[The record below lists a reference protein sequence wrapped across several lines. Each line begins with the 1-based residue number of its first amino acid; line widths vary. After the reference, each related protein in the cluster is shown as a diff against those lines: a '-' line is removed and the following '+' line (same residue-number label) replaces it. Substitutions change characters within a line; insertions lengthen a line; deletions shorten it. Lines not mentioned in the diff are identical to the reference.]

1 MDPNALNQSCV
12 SVNLPWSIIETAQT
26 NSHLAALLAG
36 FMITAIIFLLAPGIN
51 RGKYIPAHTIALFAV
66 GLVILGLDSYF
77 FGLIGAERPAPSGD
91 GIKPGT
97 EYVCAV
103 MWTQSQAASGMLAVG
118 TTLMVAGLGWMLT
131 GYAKTEE
138 VRSTFFGTLGNL
150 LTLIMI
156 ATTTLLLILV
166 IGVYIRVMDL
176 NFGINLGRF
185 TTAIVA
191 GAGAI
196 SGVVSCGM
204 VALRTIGIV
213 RRLKVN
219 PSWANEL
226 EPRYKTLAAA
236 CLLTALFAFAA
247 PLSAPLLAE
256 PHLPSKTAMWIS
268 IILCVFVPCL
278 IYLAVGYSVP
288 GPPSWWEAHPERADQ
303 RAVPTANTDQ

>member
-1 MDPNALNQSCV
+1 MDPNALNGSCV
-12 SVNLPWSIIETAQT
+12 SINLPWSIIETAQT

-36 FMITAIIFLLAPGIN
+36 FMITAIIFLLAPN
-51 RGKYIPAHTIALFAV
+51 ATQGKDVPAHTIALFAV

-77 FGLIGAERPAPSGD
+77 FGLIGGERPATAGD

-131 GYAKTEE
+131 GYAKSAE

-156 ATTTLLLILV
+156 GATTLLLILV
-166 IGVYIRVMDL
+166 IRVYIHVMDM
-176 NFGINLGRF
+176 NFGIRLGRF
-185 TTAIVA
+185 APAVIAVV
-191 GAGAI
+191 GVI

-204 VALRTIGIV
+204 IALRTIGIA
-213 RRLKVN
+213 RRLKAN

-226 EPRYKTLAAA
+226 EPRYRTLATA
-236 CLLTALFAFAA
+236 CLLTAVLAFAA
-247 PLSAPLLAE
+247 PLSAPVLAE
-256 PHLPSKTAMWIS
+256 DHLPSKTAVWIA
-268 IILCVFVPCL
+268 IILCVFVPSL

-288 GPPSWWEAHPERADQ
+288 GPPSWWEAHPEQAE
-303 RAVPTANTDQ
+303 PTNEQS